1 MTKPLK
7 KPLNYDEQL
16 DNLINNHALVIDD
29 REKAI
34 QILKQVSY
42 YRLSAYGIG
51 LKKIENQ
58 EQYCEGISIDH
69 LYRIYRFDSQL
80 RNLLRSTCEYLEIC
94 LRSVI
99 SYHLAITYGADGFMN
114 SNNFTDK
121 RRKNEEKTLIHTQ
134 MIEQF
139 QKEVKRNGKLPCV
152 KHHKEQYGGKFPIWA
167 AIELFTFG
175 MLNSLCSI
183 MKPADKKAIANA
195 YSTDADH
202 LLSWLQSLVEIRNIC
217 AHYGRIYNMPLAQT
231 PRLYKEQS
239 QYQSNRVFA
248 VILIIHRMAGD
259 SREWNNFKTALC
271 ALIEEY
277 SDVLRLEYMG
287 FPPEWEAVLNEPLRY
302 SPRYDL

>member
-51 LKKIENQ
+51 LKRIENQ

-99 SYHLAITYGADGFMN
+99 SYHLAISYGADGFMN

-121 RRKNEEKTLIHTQ
+121 RRKYEEDQRGSTSGSSVASFRQRDGLTIYLHKPHPPILKAYQIRA
-134 MIEQF
+134 IR
-139 QKEVKRNGKLPCV
+139 QKLKENGDID
-152 KHHKEQYGGKFPIWA
+152 E
-167 AIELFTFG
+167 
-175 MLNSLCSI
+175 
-183 MKPADKKAIANA
+183 
-195 YSTDADH
+195 
-202 LLSWLQSLVEIRNIC
+202 
-217 AHYGRIYNMPLAQT
+217 
-231 PRLYKEQS
+231 
-239 QYQSNRVFA
+239 
-248 VILIIHRMAGD
+248 
-259 SREWNNFKTALC
+259 
-271 ALIEEY
+271 
-277 SDVLRLEYMG
+277 
-287 FPPEWEAVLNEPLRY
+287 
-302 SPRYDL
+302 